1 MSQNIHDLAQSLEF
15 SSSELERISHNPV
28 KRNYRYER
36 RLIGKKIR
44 VLRIPIG
51 PMRKVQD
58 AIKKK
63 ILDPLPLPETMH
75 GWRKHRSPKTYA
87 KRHLRTS
94 FLVNVDI
101 QDFFPSVN
109 GGMVFAAWMRAGFD
123 EEASKLLT
131 RLTVCD
137 DQLPQGAPTSQAVGN
152 RVLLHLEFR
161 MNRLARLHQ
170 SKFSMYGDEFSLSG
184 RLRVKRL
191 KGLAV
196 RIVEQE
202 GFRANPAKVK
212 PMERS
217 ERQEIAGIVVN
228 KKPTLGREKYR
239 ELRATIYNCVRCGP
253 GSQNRE
259 GHPNFKAHLRGRISH
274 LQQVNPNLGNQ
285 LLNLF
290 DKIPW
295 G

>member
-1 MSQNIHDLAQSLEF
+1 MSQTTHDLAQLLGF
-15 SSSELERISHNPV
+15 SRSELERLSHNAI
-28 KRNYRYER
+28 KTNYRYER

-44 VLRIPIG
+44 LLRIPIG

-58 AIKKK
+58 AIKKR
-63 ILDPLPLPETMH
+63 ILDPLPLPGTMH
-75 GWRKHRSPKTYA
+75 GWRKHRSPKTYV
-87 KRHLRTS
+87 KPHSRTS

-101 QDFFPSVN
+101 QDFFPRVN
-109 GGMVFAAWMRAGFD
+109 GGRVCDAWMRAGFD
-123 EEASKLLT
+123 AEDSKLLT

-137 DQLPQGAPTSQAVGN
+137 DQLPQGAPTSQAIGN

-161 MNRLARLHQ
+161 MNRLARMHQ
-170 SKFSMYGDEFSLSG
+170 SNFSMYGDEFSLSG
-184 RLRVKRL
+184 RRRVKRL

-202 GFRANPAKVK
+202 GFRVNPAKVK
-212 PMERS
+212 PMDHS

-239 ELRATIYNCVRCGP
+239 ELRATVYNCVKHGP
-253 GSQNRE
+253 ESQNRK
-259 GHPNFKAHLRGRISH
+259 GHLNFKAHLRGKISH
-274 LQQVNPNLGNQ
+274 LQQVNPKLGNQ
-285 LLNLF
+285 LLQLF
-290 DKIPW
+290 DEIKW